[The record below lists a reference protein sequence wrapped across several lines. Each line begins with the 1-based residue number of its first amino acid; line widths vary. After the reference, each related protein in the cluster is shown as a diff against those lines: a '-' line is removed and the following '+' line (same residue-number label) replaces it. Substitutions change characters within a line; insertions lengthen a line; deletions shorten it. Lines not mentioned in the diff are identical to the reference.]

1 MEYLVGIIS
10 GGLWNLRLVGFIR
23 RRIIRLMRFSIPAR
37 ESHLILINQKTKG
50 LTLNEEKKTVL
61 SRPERN
67 LDVFRG
73 EWLLMTVLTWAQSSV
88 KSRCGR
94 TKECKSTTRCLSGEK
109 TKLSVNW
116 ILLSKSSQQHLAL
129 SWTAS

>member
-50 LTLNEEKKTVL
+50 LILNEEKKTVL

-73 EWLLMTVLTWAQSSV
+73 EWLLKTVLT
-88 KSRCGR
+88 
-94 TKECKSTTRCLSGEK
+94 
-109 TKLSVNW
+109 
-116 ILLSKSSQQHLAL
+116 
-129 SWTAS
+129 